1 MNLKCLFCRCD
12 CLDKASGVFVCRNCG
27 YHYSVFSESKI
38 DFMNMALDKM
48 MSETD
53 MKMMTSYADDIL
65 SLDAMNTYAL
75 YVKGHDILLKGKFND
90 TKRNCRNEII

>member
-1 MNLKCLFCRCD
+1 MNLKCLFCRCG

-48 MSETD
+48 MSET
-53 MKMMTSYADDIL
+53 
-65 SLDAMNTYAL
+65 
-75 YVKGHDILLKGKFND
+75 
-90 TKRNCRNEII
+90 E